1 MLPAP
6 MGPTRQGFRAATKRL
21 SAMSAERTVTFPI
34 ANKMFGLDR
43 LAKRLN
49 ALVTDGQIR
58 DWHPGCWIDWG
69 HTAIPITFD
78 PDMPA
83 PAPSNQYKNDG
94 STPRFASY

>member
-21 SAMSAERTVTFPI
+21 SAMSAEHTVTFRI

-49 ALVTDGQIR
+49 ALVSDGQIR
-58 DWHPGCWIDWG
+58 DWHPGRWIDWG
-69 HTAIPITFD
+69 HTAISITFD
-78 PDMPA
+78 SVEDA
-83 PAPSNQYKNDG
+83 TLAKTLCLDQ
-94 STPRFASY
+94 T